1 MCFVTH
7 LQQIYNLFLNITY
20 FTPSFLLSRY
30 QIKDFYRNMNRTL
43 CLYIYNIRML

>member
-30 QIKDFYRNMNRTL
+30 QIKDFLQKHKPYVMFAYL
-43 CLYIYNIRML
+43 QY